1 MKKPSIKAQQKR
13 EEEILAACREVRRLC
28 SKLSGD
34 ERRRLLEEGLALIHG
49 HDAKISA
56 PKPLANVGGICA

>member
-13 EEEILAACREVRRLC
+13 EEEILAACERTRQAC
-28 SKLSGD
+28 NKLND
-34 ERRRLLEEGLALIHG
+34 EERRELRQRALAIIHG

-56 PKPLANVGGICA
+56 RCR